1 MANMIDLSQFGQP
14 TQQNMQYGQPTN
26 QPQMM
31 MMRGGSVNPSPQM
44 QNQQDPLGAAFM
56 NMVQQKRG
64 GQPEQGSLGAQFQ
77 LGKDYQNLGM
87 DFQNAFSQT
96 PQQVN
101 PMAAFFMQNR
111 PHSPQFNSFQNVISN
126 QNAMQQQ
133 PPMGSIM
140 GVGAQQTPMS
150 QPTQQGGGFLSRG
163 IFGGL
168 Y

>member
-14 TQQNMQYGQPTN
+14 QQQNMQYGQPT
-26 QPQMM
+26 
-31 MMRGGSVNPSPQM
+31 GNPM
-44 QNQQDPLGAAFM
+44 GIAFG
-56 NMVQQKRG
+56 NMVQQQRG
-64 GQPEQGSLGAQFQ
+64 GQPQPGSLGAQFQ

-101 PMAAFFMQNR
+101 PLGAFFMQNR
-111 PHSPQFNSFQNVISN
+111 HQSPQFNSFQNVMNN
-126 QNAMQQQ
+126 QNAMQQH

-140 GVGAQQTPMS
+140 GVGAQQQPMS

-168 Y
+168 V